1 MDETVTQRNSY
12 TASELAA
19 LCLPGLPTSRKNWY
33 PRLRKE
39 KWVFVERRGNGPGG
53 VVRAYIPPPDVQAL
67 IDAKMR
73 DAEEA
78 AQGPA
83 GPGMADDG
91 RSDGGV
97 LRSPPRPEYAVNRAF
112 RGGVVDAELLARVA
126 IACSVVH
133 GRDFDQVILP
143 HQVQAAA
150 EAYNVLLSFASHL
163 PGGPEALRQL
173 DQDALVAQLRLL
185 IQLGALKPWT
195 PA

>member
-1 MDETVTQRNSY
+1 MGETVTGRNSY
-12 TASELAA
+12 TATELAEF
-19 LCLPGLPTSRKNWY
+19 CLPGFPTSRKNWY
-33 PRLRKE
+33 QRLRKE
-39 KWVFVERRGNGPGG
+39 KWGFIERRGNGPGG

-67 IDAKMR
+67 IDAKLQ
-73 DAEEA
+73 DAEVA
-78 AQGPA
+78 AEERVGPEV
-83 GPGMADDG
+83 ADEGTGDA
-91 RSDGGV
+91 RL

-126 IACSVVH
+126 IACSVVP
-133 GRDFDQVILP
+133 GRDFDQVVLA

-173 DQDALVAQLRLL
+173 DQEALVAQLRLL

>member
-1 MDETVTQRNSY
+1 MDANKDVGSWLTAEEIAEMRLGGGVPGSERRVHDYAARHGWQVRHVPSAGRSGTRREYLLPAEVQARIDARRGAEAAAEET
-12 TASELAA
+12 AGPELADEGTSDA
-19 LCLPGLPTSRKNWY
+19 GL
-33 PRLRKE
+33 
-39 KWVFVERRGNGPGG
+39 
-53 VVRAYIPPPDVQAL
+53 
-67 IDAKMR
+67 
-73 DAEEA
+73 
-78 AQGPA
+78 
-83 GPGMADDG
+83 
-91 RSDGGV
+91 
-97 LRSPPRPEYAVNRAF
+97 LRSPPKPEYAVNRAF

-133 GRDFDQVILP
+133 GRAFDQVVLP

-173 DQDALVAQLRLL
+173 DQEALVAQLRLL

>member
-1 MDETVTQRNSY
+1 M
-12 TASELAA
+12 
-19 LCLPGLPTSRKNWY
+19 GLPDIPTTDRGV
-33 PRLRKE
+33 RDL
-39 KWVFVERRGNGPGG
+39 VERENWPFIEVKSRGRRG
-53 VVRAYIPPPDVQAL
+53 RRRDYLPPPAVQAQ
-67 IDAKMR
+67 IDARKGAEAA
-73 DAEEA
+73 AEE
-78 AQGPA
+78 PA

-91 RSDGGV
+91 TGDAGL

-133 GRDFDQVILP
+133 GRDFDQVGLP

-173 DQDALVAQLRLL
+173 DQEALVAQLRLL

>member
-1 MDETVTQRNSY
+1 MR
-12 TASELAA
+12 LAGMPKSA
-19 LCLPGLPTSRKNWY
+19 KGWYGLVAREAWPFREIAGKGG
-33 PRLRKE
+33 K
-39 KWVFVERRGNGPGG
+39 GG
-53 VVRAYIPPPDVQAL
+53 VCRVYLPPPAVQAL
-67 IDAKMR
+67 IDAKLQGGEVAPEAL
-73 DAEEA
+73 DAPQAAEE
-78 AQGPA
+78 GTGEA
-83 GPGMADDG
+83 GL
-91 RSDGGV
+91 
-97 LRSPPRPEYAVNRAF
+97 LRSPPRSEYAVNRAF

-133 GRDFDQVILP
+133 GRDFDQVVLA

-185 IQLGALKPWT
+185 IQLGALKPWA

>member
-1 MDETVTQRNSY
+1 MRRVHDY
-12 TASELAA
+12 AA
-19 LCLPGLPTSRKNWY
+19 RHGWQIRHVPSAGRTGTRREYLLPAEVQARIDARKVAEAAEE
-33 PRLRKE
+33 P
-39 KWVFVERRGNGPGG
+39 
-53 VVRAYIPPPDVQAL
+53 ACPDV
-67 IDAKMR
+67 
-73 DAEEA
+73 AEE
-78 AQGPA
+78 GTSDA
-83 GPGMADDG
+83 GL
-91 RSDGGV
+91 

-133 GRDFDQVILP
+133 GRDFDQVGLP

-173 DQDALVAQLRLL
+173 DQEALVAQLRLL